1 MSNFGTSSPHNIV
14 FQDMETLKFHKV
26 TKFDLTKT
34 HPPQLNPEYSKNTP
48 NITAIEKWIT
58 PWPEISFEK
67 VNFPKYEGIYQFLG
81 EPSNL
86 PDFIKDYH
94 VISLARNIDY
104 WAKPDDRKLI
114 RVVVNSVK
122 SK

>member
-1 MSNFGTSSPHNIV
+1 MSNVGTSTVYNVV
-14 FQDMETLKFHKV
+14 FQDMETLNFHKV

-34 HPPQLNPEYSKNTP
+34 HPPQLTP
-48 NITAIEKWIT
+48 TANNITSIEKWIT

-67 VNFPKYEGIYQFLG
+67 INYPKYEGIHQYLG
-81 EPSNL
+81 EPSNI

-94 VISLARNIDY
+94 IISLARNIDY
-104 WAKPDDRKLI
+104 WAKPEYQAIIKAL
-114 RVVVNSVK
+114 VNSVN